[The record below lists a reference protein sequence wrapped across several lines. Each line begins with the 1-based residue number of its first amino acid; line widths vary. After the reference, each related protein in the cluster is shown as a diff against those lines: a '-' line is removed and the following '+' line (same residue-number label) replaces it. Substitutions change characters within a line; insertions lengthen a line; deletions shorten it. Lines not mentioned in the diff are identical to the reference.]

1 MIVQRNFCTLIGEQ
15 FGDRPSYACST
26 SSYQSHSAIQLHK
39 SSLTIIAVAPLC
51 ACRSHSFGLGLS
63 REPIDPNCIFLKEL
77 FLVHFTRAASKRH
90 KSLYPLSITGRK
102 RTNRPVTP
110 EHYAVPAEAFYCVIN
125 VGTQIFRGPV
135 MRIRIGN

>member
-15 FGDRPSYACST
+15 FGDGPSYACST

-39 SSLTIIAVAPLC
+39 SSLHRDSAPVRLSVAQLWNW
-51 ACRSHSFGLGLS
+51 S
-63 REPIDPNCIFLKEL
+63 
-77 FLVHFTRAASKRH
+77 VTRAASKRH